1 MKHIAHV
8 QPPTFDLPAPLA
20 SLADLVNNVRWAWN
34 PEVQAIFTEID
45 PRFASSALAPA
56 TILRQT
62 EHLDKLA
69 KNAAFVKK
77 VESAV
82 KDLERYMAIKP
93 AKKPEKLVAYF
104 CAEYALH
111 ESFPQ
116 YSGGLGILAGDHL
129 KEASDRQLNMV
140 AVGLF
145 YRRGFFSQRL
155 DGSGRQEH
163 VYPALAP
170 EHCPVQA
177 VIDPNSKAQ
186 LQVHVPVAGRAI
198 HAAVWLVQV
207 GRTPLIL
214 LDTDVAEN
222 TPEDRPITSQLY
234 TSGRDMR
241 LHQEAILGIGG
252 KLVLDA
258 MGIEP
263 TTWHLNEGH
272 SAFLIFERLCQLVGQ
287 GMKLD
292 DARRIVRESSI
303 ITIHTPVAAGNE
315 RFDVAAVTNLIGTA
329 CKATKIPINR
339 VLKLGLDSED
349 TTGVFDMTAF
359 ALRHCRSSNGVSL
372 LHGRTADKT
381 WHKIA
386 GHPVLGVTNG
396 VHMPTWLGP
405 EVASLLGGFAD
416 EMPAV
421 PSGKSLARQDRPRI
435 TAIFDASDKA
445 LWQAHQTQKE
455 RLIAFARQRM
465 FEQLARQGSGPSE
478 LGAVA
483 YALNPEAFT
492 IGFARRFATYKRAH
506 LIFSN
511 MKRLMK
517 LLNATDRPVQIVV
530 AGKAHP
536 ADRDGQSLIA
546 GVFEKA
552 MSEQLKGKVFIIED
566 YDMALGRHLVQGV
579 DIWLNNPRRP
589 LEASGTS
596 GMKAAANGI
605 PNVSILDGWWDEAC
619 DEGEGTRNGWAIG
632 GRKAEKTDKA
642 QDKKDAASLYD
653 VLEKEVV
660 PMFFERDS
668 NGIPADWVKVM
679 KASIADSVWAFSCGR
694 MLADYD
700 DMMYR

>member
-1 MKHIAHV
+1 MKHNAHV
-8 QPPTFDLPAPLA
+8 LPPEFDLPAPL
-20 SLADLVNNVRWAWN
+20 SGLAELATNVRWAWN
-34 PEVQAIFTEID
+34 ADAQAIFNEINPAFSTRAMPPAVLLRD
-45 PRFASSALAPA
+45 RARLDALAKDSKFVK
-56 TILRQT
+56 RV
-62 EHLDKLA
+62 
-69 KNAAFVKK
+69 NAAVEDLRAAVAPESDKPKK
-77 VESAV
+77 
-82 KDLERYMAIKP
+82 LI
-93 AKKPEKLVAYF
+93 AYF

-129 KEASDRQLNMV
+129 KEASDRHLNLV

-155 DGSGRQEH
+155 DGAGRQEH
-163 VYPALAP
+163 LYPTLDAAD
-170 EHCPVQA
+170 CPVQQ
-177 VIDPNSKAQ
+177 VLDPKTKTP
-186 LQVHVPVAGRAI
+186 LRIHVPIGERTVA
-198 HAAVWLVQV
+198 AAVWLVQV

-214 LDTDVAEN
+214 LDTDVPEN
-222 TPEDRPITSQLY
+222 SPEDRPITSQLY

-252 KLVLDA
+252 KMVLDA
-258 MGIEP
+258 LGIQP

-272 SAFLIFERLCQLVGQ
+272 SAFLIFERLRQLVNEGK
-287 GMKLD
+287 KLE

-315 RFDVAAVTNLIGTA
+315 RFDTVAVTALIGPS
-329 CKATKIPINR
+329 CKANKIPINR
-339 VLKLGLDSED
+339 ILKLGLDSED
-349 TTGVFDMTAF
+349 TAGVFDMTAF

-381 WHKIA
+381 WRKIA

-405 EVASLLGGFAD
+405 ELLNLVGGPGD
-416 EMPAV
+416 VVPAV
-421 PSGKSLARQDRPRI
+421 PKEDDFALEHRRRFTGIRAVQDE
-435 TAIFDASDKA
+435 A
-445 LWQAHQTQKE
+445 LWRAHQTQKQ
-455 RLIAFARQRM
+455 RLIEFARARM
-465 FEQLARQGSGPSE
+465 FEQRARQGAGPAE
-478 LGAVA
+478 LRAVA
-483 YALNPEAFT
+483 SAMNPEAFT

-511 MKRLMK
+511 LKRLVK
-517 LLNATDRPVQIVV
+517 LLNNADRPVQIVI

-546 GVFEKA
+546 GVFERT
-552 MSEQLKGKVFIIED
+552 MSDALRDKVFVIED

-619 DEGEGTRNGWAIG
+619 DEGAKTRNGWAIG
-632 GRKAEKTDKA
+632 NRKMDKSEKA
-642 QDKKDAASLYD
+642 QDKKDAGSLYTI
-653 VLEKEVV
+653 LEGEVV
-660 PMFFERDS
+660 PMFFDRDAS
-668 NGIPADWVKVM
+668 GVPSEWVQVM
-679 KASIADSVWAFSCGR
+679 KASISDSLWAFSCGR

-700 DMMYR
+700 EMMYG

>member
-8 QPPTFDLPAPLA
+8 QPPEFDLPAPL
-20 SLADLVNNVRWAWN
+20 SGLAELANNVRWAWN
-34 PEVQAIFTEID
+34 AEAQAIFSEID
-45 PRFASSALAPA
+45 PGFATHAVPPAVVLRNAERLNALA
-56 TILRQT
+56 
-62 EHLDKLA
+62 KSA
-69 KNAAFVKK
+69 KFVAK
-77 VESAV
+77 VNDAV
-82 KDLERYMAIKP
+82 KDLERYLAAKP

-129 KEASDRQLNMV
+129 KEASDRHQNLV

-155 DGSGRQEH
+155 DGAGRQEH
-163 VYPALAP
+163 VYPTLAP
-170 EHCPVQA
+170 ADCPVQL
-177 VIDPNSKAQ
+177 VLDTQTKGPLLI
-186 LQVHVPVAGRAI
+186 HVPVAGRTI
-198 HAAVWLVQV
+198 CAAVWLVQV

-214 LDTDVAEN
+214 LDTDVPEN
-222 TPEDRPITSQLY
+222 PPEDRPITSQLY

-252 KLVLDA
+252 KMVLDA
-258 MGIEP
+258 LGMQP

-272 SAFLIFERLCQLVGQ
+272 SALLIFERLKQLVNEGK
-287 GMKLD
+287 KLE

-315 RFDVAAVTNLIGTA
+315 RFDTVAVTALIGPS
-329 CKATKIPINR
+329 CKASKIPINR
-339 VLKLGLDSED
+339 ILKLGLDSED
-349 TTGVFDMTAF
+349 TAGVFDMTAF

-381 WHKIA
+381 WRKIA

-405 EVASLLGGFAD
+405 ELLDLVGGPGD
-416 EMPAV
+416 VVPAV
-421 PSGKSLARQDRPRI
+421 PKEDDFALEHRRRFTGIRAFQDE
-435 TAIFDASDKA
+435 A
-445 LWQAHQTQKE
+445 LWRAHQAQKQ
-455 RLIAFARQRM
+455 RLIEFARARM
-465 FEQLARQGSGPSE
+465 FEQRARQGAGPAE
-478 LGAVA
+478 LRAVA
-483 YALNPEAFT
+483 SAMNPEAFT

-511 MKRLMK
+511 LKRLVK
-517 LLNATDRPVQIVV
+517 LLNNADRPVQIVI

-546 GVFEKA
+546 GVFERA
-552 MSEQLKGKVFIIED
+552 LSDALRDKVFVIED

-619 DEGEGTRNGWAIG
+619 DEGAKTRNGWAIG
-632 GRKAEKTDKA
+632 NRKMDKSEKA
-642 QDKKDAASLYD
+642 QDKKDAASLYTI
-653 VLEKEVV
+653 LENEVV
-660 PMFFERDS
+660 PMFFDRDAS
-668 NGIPADWVKVM
+668 GVPSDWVQVM
-679 KASIADSVWAFSCGR
+679 KASISDSLWAFSCGR

-700 DMMYR
+700 EMMYG